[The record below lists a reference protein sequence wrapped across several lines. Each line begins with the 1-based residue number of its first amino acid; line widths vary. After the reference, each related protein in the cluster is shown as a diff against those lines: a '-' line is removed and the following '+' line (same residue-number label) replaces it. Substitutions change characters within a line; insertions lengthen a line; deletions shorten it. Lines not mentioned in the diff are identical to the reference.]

1 MNDRQKRISLLA
13 RKNFGTA
20 EKPAFLRVLSVALK
34 SSLLEDCLTDIET
47 ADRLR
52 QLSSSNYESAKRDT
66 EPAFARYFS
75 KAKQK
80 EVFDLVS
87 CLGAKVSNAP
97 VILLFRQS
105 ELCGAV
111 SVDGPTALTKAR
123 SLIEVDGDGLTVV
136 AENQEDGLLLDY
148 NPDDIDCCYE
158 LVVWGSLWPVLLLPC
173 IGS

>member
-20 EKPAFLRVLSVALK
+20 EKPALIRVLSVALK
-34 SSLLEDCLTDIET
+34 SSLLEDCFTDIET

-52 QLSSSNYESAKRDT
+52 QLSVSNYESAKHDP
-66 EPAFARYFS
+66 EPAFVRYFS
-75 KAKQK
+75 KAEQK

-87 CLGAKVSNAP
+87 CLGTKVSDAP
-97 VILLFRQS
+97 IFLLFRQS
-105 ELCGAV
+105 ELCGAILI
-111 SVDGPTALTKAR
+111 GGHTAFAKAR

-148 NPDDIDCCYE
+148 NPDDVDRCYE